1 MKSKRQS
8 YETRRK
14 KDKLR
19 RRLKLAKERE
29 ERAILLKS
37 MIQTERDFTTEFK
50 ITEFKNLFYMFP
62 DDFLPLQEDIRKMKN
77 HSAYDPK
84 DILKSIEQK
93 QNENRIENNV
103 ELSEANETEEIDT
116 ELTLDVQRKE
126 TDNSAGQVS
135 NPVKMEIEVIDY
147 AIPTTSS
154 CVENFE
160 NKNSIAVN
168 HSNNFWKSTQG
179 KKKLTE
185 VPIPTPVVVDIKTE
199 FELEEYK
206 IDFTPLESKS
216 DAVIIVQSAQPGVYD
231 VTEESNLN
239 SPTEIKTEIEESD
252 FILG

>member
-1 MKSKRQS
+1 MRIKKQS
-8 YETRRK
+8 YETKRK

-19 RRLKLAKERE
+19 RRLKSAKERE
-29 ERAILLKS
+29 QRAILLKS

-50 ITEFKNLFYMFP
+50 ITEFKNLFCMFP
-62 DDFLPLQEDIRKMKN
+62 DDFLPLQEDIKKMEK

-84 DILKSIEQK
+84 EILKSIEQK
-93 QNENRIENNV
+93 QNETGIENNV
-103 ELSEANETEEIDT
+103 ELSEANETEEIDI
-116 ELTLDVQRKE
+116 EPTLDVQRKE
-126 TDNSAGQVS
+126 TEGSTGQVS
-135 NPVKMEIEVIDY
+135 NPVKMEIEVFDY

-154 CVENFE
+154 CVGNYD

-168 HSNNFWKSTQG
+168 HSNNFWKSTQV

-199 FELEEYK
+199 VELEEYK
-206 IDFTPLESKS
+206 IDFYPLESKS

-239 SPTEIKTEIEESD
+239 SPIEIKTEIEESD